1 MIATPVPH
9 PLPLR
14 QASSLSGHCGDLPAA
29 ALPLLSLEDLA
40 IGHRRSDC
48 VQRGLS
54 GQFDAGSLTAI
65 VGANGSGK
73 STLLKTLVGQL
84 PALEGQVHC
93 RVARADIGY
102 LPQLDEIDRRFP
114 MTVCDFVALGHWRRA
129 SWWRSLRRAPWQA
142 LTLDAIHA
150 VGLRGLEGRW
160 IDELSGGQFQRVR
173 FARLLV
179 EQAPLVL
186 LDEPFSGIDSQTVD
200 DLLCLI
206 HQWHQ
211 QGTTVIA
218 VLHDMTLVRRH
229 FPRTLALA
237 PPPGVAVWGA
247 TDQVLDR
254 PLHGLKRAHGGQ
266 P

>member
-1 MIATPVPH
+1 MIATSASSF
-9 PLPLR
+9 LPLR
-14 QASSLSGHCGDLPAA
+14 RSPVAHCANLPTAEA
-29 ALPLLSLEDLA
+29 PLLLLDRLA
-40 IGHRRSDC
+40 IGHRRNDC
-48 VQRGLS
+48 VLRGLS
-54 GQFDAGSLTAI
+54 GRFEAGSLTAI

-84 PALEGQVHC
+84 APLEGEVRCQI
-93 RVARADIGY
+93 ARPDIGY
-102 LPQLDEIDRRFP
+102 LPQLDEIDRRVP

-129 SWWRSLRRAPWQA
+129 SWWRSLGRAPWRD
-142 LTLDAIHA
+142 LTLEAIHA

-186 LDEPFSGIDSQTVD
+186 LDEPFSGIDSQTTE

-218 VLHDMTLVRRH
+218 VLHDMALVRQH
-229 FPRTLALA
+229 FPQTLALS
-237 PPPGVAVWGA
+237 PPTAALWGA
-247 TDQVLDR
+247 TGEVLDR
-254 PLHGLKRAHGGQ
+254 RLYALQRTNEGRP
-266 P
+266 